1 MTKVNVRK
9 RVSADLMSTGHHL
22 IELIPREK
30 GNRPWECNRFR
41 AVLAALLRILFVKD
55 LWAHEKA
62 RCRRKLIEYLGS
74 A

>member
-9 RVSADLMSTGHHL
+9 GVSANLMPTGHHL
-22 IELIPREK
+22 IQLIPLEK
-30 GNRPWECNRFR
+30 GNGPWECNRFR

-55 LWAHEKA
+55 LWAHEKT
-62 RCRRKLIEYLGS
+62 RCRRKLIEYLRS